1 MSWRSVA
8 SVLSILFFIL
18 SGSLLL
24 PLVWSLGL
32 GDELH
37 WIFILQIVGM
47 ALLGGL
53 LKWVTPKPR
62 EITVR
67 EGFLVVALSWVIMSA
82 FGALPFVL
90 SGFVPSYCDA
100 FFETM
105 SGFTTTGASI
115 LSDIE
120 ALPKSLL
127 FWRSLT
133 HWLGG
138 MGVIALAVAIF
149 PSLGIGG
156 FQLFKAEVP
165 GPTKDKILP
174 RISQTSKALWGV
186 YVLLTVVQT
195 LLLLAGGL
203 DLFESLC
210 TTFGSLATGG
220 FSPRNASIAAY
231 PSPYVQYVIIF
242 FMFVAGANFNLHFM
256 ALRRRF
262 HQYIVDPE
270 FRFYLGVVVI
280 TSGLIMASRLH
291 QGTHLSEALVR
302 GSLFQVVSLVTTTGF
317 ITEDYEH
324 WPLVTHCLLLTLMF
338 IGGCSSSTG
347 GAIKNVRVYTAL
359 RSMSS
364 EMKRLIHPRG
374 VFPVKIG
381 TKPVSESVLSNTMG
395 FIALY
400 FLLFLFGVLAMAA
413 LGAELDTALG
423 AVAATLGNVGP
434 GLGTVGPVDNYSHF
448 PDLAKWLLSFLMMA
462 GRLEIYTVLIVLNP
476 NFWR

>member
-1 MSWRSVA
+1 MGLVGW
-8 SVLSILFFIL
+8 
-18 SGSLLL
+18 LLR
-24 PLVWSLGL
+24 
-32 GDELH
+32 
-37 WIFILQIVGM
+37 
-47 ALLGGL
+47 
-53 LKWVTPKPR
+53 WVTPKPTG
-62 EITVR
+62 ISVR
-67 EGFLVVALSWVIMSA
+67 EGFLIVALSWVIMSA

-90 SGFVPSYCDA
+90 SGFIPSYCDA

-186 YVLLTVVQT
+186 YVLLTVAQT
-195 LLLLAGGL
+195 ILLMAGGL

-210 TTFGSLATGG
+210 TTFGTLATGG

-231 PSPYVQYVIIF
+231 SSPYVHYVVIF
-242 FMFVAGANFNLHFM
+242 FMFIAGANFNLHFL
-256 ALRRRF
+256 ALRRKFR
-262 HQYIVDPE
+262 QYVVDAE
-270 FRFYLGVVVI
+270 FRFYLGVVLVAV
-280 TSGLIMASRLH
+280 SLIMATRLS
-291 QGTHLSEALVR
+291 QGSLFSEALVR
-302 GSLFQVVSLVTTTGF
+302 GSLFQVVSILTTTGF

-324 WPLVTHCLLLTLMF
+324 WSLVARCLLLTLMF

-347 GAIKNVRVYTAL
+347 GAMKNIRVYTAL

-395 FIALY
+395 FIGLY

-423 AVAATLGNVGP
+423 SVAATLGNIGP
-434 GLGTVGPVDNYSHF
+434 GLGTVGPVDNYGHF